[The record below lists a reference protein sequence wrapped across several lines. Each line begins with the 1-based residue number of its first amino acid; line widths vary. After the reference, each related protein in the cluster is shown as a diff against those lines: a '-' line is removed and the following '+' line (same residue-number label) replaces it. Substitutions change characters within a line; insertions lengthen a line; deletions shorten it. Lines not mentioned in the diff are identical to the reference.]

1 MTTLTWSA
9 TASPDRAKDVVSIA
23 KFMSTANVEVMK
35 GFIFDEQSEE
45 STEIFSLGLKA
56 LRDWI
61 VNDFPNEAVD
71 SVVDPCT
78 KPVVKETVLCTRTS
92 LDQALCLLSEAQYLR
107 SELFMSLAKASS
119 TAQYMIDSIKRSYG
133 TTDLVANRKLALTR
147 KWLEDEKQRLRH
159 NAEEKENAAQVAMHS
174 ASEHVLAMFRKVP
187 ESAWGPMM
195 CEKLG
200 QWTELEA
207 TQMEAIK
214 VVQARMNAGM
224 QPVPDL
230 GGMQDLK
237 ERIRES
243 ATPQKGDST
252 KAVDELEAGYHDHMR
267 VSRVIELGSNH
278 IILKTRG

>member
-187 ESAWGPMM
+187 EAAWGPMM
-195 CEKLG
+195 CE
-200 QWTELEA
+200 
-207 TQMEAIK
+207 
-214 VVQARMNAGM
+214 
-224 QPVPDL
+224 
-230 GGMQDLK
+230 
-237 ERIRES
+237 
-243 ATPQKGDST
+243 
-252 KAVDELEAGYHDHMR
+252 
-267 VSRVIELGSNH
+267 
-278 IILKTRG
+278 

>member
-147 KWLEDEKQRLRH
+147 KWLEDDKQRLRH

-207 TQMEAIK
+207 TQMKAIK